1 MEASEFDNRIGIER
15 AWKVAGW
22 SSRGSISERKK
33 ENLDTDPAV
42 AQPGAGVG
50 RGVDTRPKC
59 TIQLIHYDSP

>member
-33 ENLDTDPAV
+33 ENLEYG
-42 AQPGAGVG
+42 PGSGAARGG
-50 RGVDTRPKC
+50 RWTR
-59 TIQLIHYDSP
+59 S